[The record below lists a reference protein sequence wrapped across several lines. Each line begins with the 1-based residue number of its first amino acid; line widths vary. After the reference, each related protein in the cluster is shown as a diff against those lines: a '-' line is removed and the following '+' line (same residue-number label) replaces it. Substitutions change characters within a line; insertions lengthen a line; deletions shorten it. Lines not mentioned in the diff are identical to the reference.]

1 MECVVRRDDY
11 GGTEG
16 EWWGL
21 SYALSAELE
30 AVLEE
35 RGGGGDVEIEFQSY
49 ERGTILVNGV
59 VVFDVTISE
68 TRLVE
73 PYRLNAQLTEMTYCG
88 PILGRCTIMSRDGK
102 GVIGGGGKGA
112 AGGGAGKKTSRSAAV
127 LDMQAVKDLQGN
139 APQRKKRKLTGLNAE
154 QTAGK
159 LRKKSSARKAG
170 GTVSSATGSTGL
182 TTSCVVLK
190 ALPLHVTVGQIDSF
204 FSGLD
209 AIEIYAV
216 PNKVELT
223 TTELGS
229 HSFQGTANLFV
240 VFSSPV
246 SAHLAEMRSGESLH
260 MLSSGSKMLMIKP
273 VVQVVSE
280 DDMLLPRGVGL
291 RLVMSSGKSFSA
303 ASKLE
308 TILTHAASVF
318 LRQDDMDVFRNFLLC
333 QDEALALKDVEKAIA
348 EIEWKP
354 RFVFNPML
362 SYTSATLGDTKGSK
376 KKGKKQVVQAVVES
390 EDPFNAANEVPPQW
404 NAVLIHE
411 TLCSCCGTL
420 DDLELISRIE
430 RNLRLVKLLQGL
442 TTLASTRVGE
452 GGVSPT
458 TKQELDLAEHLKRLC
473 TMISAVHAVLFRKSV
488 LSSN

>member
-1 MECVVRRDDY
+1 MECVVRRGDN
-11 GGTEG
+11 GGAE

-30 AVLEE
+30 AMLEE
-35 RGGGGDVEIEFQSY
+35 RSGGGDVEIEFQSY
-49 ERGTILVNGV
+49 ERGTILVDGV

-88 PILGRCTIMSRDGK
+88 PIWGRCTIMSRDGK
-102 GVIGGGGKGA
+102 GMMGGGGKGA
-112 AGGGAGKKTSRSAAV
+112 AGGGEGKKRSAAV

-139 APQRKKRKLTGLNAE
+139 APPKKKKMSTGLKAE
-154 QTAGK
+154 QTVGK
-159 LRKKSSARKAG
+159 LRKKSSSRKG
-170 GTVSSATGSTGL
+170 GGAVSSAAGSNGL

-209 AIEIYAV
+209 AIEVYAV
-216 PNKVELT
+216 PNHVEYTL
-223 TTELGS
+223 TELGS

-246 SAHLAEMRSGESLH
+246 SAQLAEMRSGESMH
-260 MLSSGSKMLMIKP
+260 MLSSGSKMLMVKP

-280 DDMLLPRGVGL
+280 DDMLLPRGMGL
-291 RLVMSSGKSFSA
+291 RLVMSSGKSSSA

-308 TILTHAASVF
+308 NILTYAATIF
-318 LRQDDMDVFRNFLLC
+318 FRQDDMEIFRNFLLC
-333 QDEALALKDVEKAIA
+333 QDEALALKEVEKAIA
-348 EIEWKP
+348 EMQWKP
-354 RFVFNPML
+354 KFVFNPML
-362 SYTSATLGDTKGSK
+362 SFTSATIGDTKGSK
-376 KKGKKQVVQAVVES
+376 KKKGKKQEAQAVVAV

-411 TLCSCCGTL
+411 TLSRCCSTVHE
-420 DDLELISRIE
+420 LELVSRVE

-442 TTLASTRVGE
+442 AILASTRVYE
-452 GGVSPT
+452 GGVSPS
-458 TKQELDLAEHLKRLC
+458 TKPEVDLAEHLKRLC
-473 TMISAVHAVLFRKSV
+473 TMLSAVHTVLFRKSV